1 MSNKLNFTVL
11 IMAGGSG
18 ERFWPLSTR
27 ERPKQ
32 LLKLVDEK
40 RSLIRMAVDRVL
52 PLVSADRVF
61 IATNSVQAPAVQE
74 ELPDIPASN
83 IILEPLF
90 KDTAAAIGF
99 ASVIVDELYP
109 GSVMVVLAS
118 DHLIKDEDGFRESL
132 KTAIETAE
140 RSNAIVTLGVKPSY
154 PETGFGYL
162 KVKAIEE
169 EDNIDIQLNYG
180 IRIGEVARVEA
191 FCEKPAIELA
201 QKYVSAGNYLWNSGM
216 FIFKLPVII
225 DAFKRLMPDHHNLLM
240 EIQRLGKEKRDVE
253 NASLNSIFNRFT
265 KISIDFGIMEKF
277 EKTMVVPVDFGWND
291 VGSYPALA
299 DIFTPNEN
307 QTIVRGTQIK
317 ELSSGNNIVI
327 STTGKKISL
336 LGVDDM
342 VIVETPDN
350 ILICSRSE
358 AQNIKKLL

>member
-1 MSNKLNFTVL
+1 
-11 IMAGGSG
+11 MAGGSG

-52 PLVSADRVF
+52 PLVNSSRVF
-61 IATNSVQAPAVQE
+61 IATNSVQEPAVRE
-74 ELPDIPASN
+74 ELPDIPEGN
-83 IILEPLF
+83 IILEPQF

-118 DHLIKDEDGFRESL
+118 DHLIKDENGFRESL

-140 RSNAIVTLGVKPSY
+140 KSNAIVTLGVKPSY

-169 EDNIDIQLNYG
+169 DDSIEIQLNYG
-180 IRIGEVARVEA
+180 IRTGKVAIVEA
-191 FCEKPAIELA
+191 FCEKPAFELA
-201 QKYVSAGNYLWNSGM
+201 QKYISAGNYLWNSGM

-225 DAFKRLMPDHHNLLM
+225 DAYKRLMPEHYNLLM

-253 NASLNSIFNRFT
+253 NASLNNIFNRFT

-277 EKTMVVPVDFGWND
+277 EKTMVVPVDFGWSD

-307 QTIVRGTQIK
+307 QTVVRGTQLK
-317 ELSSGNNIVI
+317 ELNSSGNVVI

-350 ILICSRSE
+350 ILICSKKES
-358 AQNIKKLL
+358 QNIKKLL

>member
-1 MSNKLNFTVL
+1 MHNMTSNLNFTVL

-52 PLVSADRVF
+52 PMVSAGRVF
-61 IATNSVQAPAVQE
+61 IATNSVQAPAVRE
-74 ELPDIPASN
+74 ELPDIPEGN

-132 KTAIETAE
+132 QTAIETAE
-140 RSNAIVTLGVKPSY
+140 SSNAIVTLGVKPSY

-162 KVKAIEE
+162 KVKAIEK
-169 EDNIDIQLNYG
+169 
-180 IRIGEVARVEA
+180 VAIVEA

-216 FIFKLPVII
+216 FIFKLPVMI
-225 DAFKRLMPDHHNLLM
+225 DAFRRLMPGHYDLLM
-240 EIQRLGKEKRDVE
+240 EISRLGKEKRDVE
-253 NASLNSIFNRFT
+253 NSALNSIFNRFT

-277 EKTMVVPVDFGWND
+277 EKTMVVPVDFGWSD

-299 DIFTPNEN
+299 EIFTPNEN
-307 QTIVRGTQIK
+307 QTVVRGTQIK
-317 ELSSGNNIVI
+317 ELNSGGNVVI

-350 ILICSRSE
+350 ILICSKKE

>member
-1 MSNKLNFTVL
+1 
-11 IMAGGSG
+11 MAGGSG

-52 PLVSADRVF
+52 PLVNSSRVF
-61 IATNSVQAPAVQE
+61 IATNSVQEPAVRE
-74 ELPDIPASN
+74 ELPDIPEGN
-83 IILEPLF
+83 IILEPQF

-118 DHLIKDEDGFRESL
+118 DHLIKDENGFRESL

-140 RSNAIVTLGVKPSY
+140 KSNAIVTLGVKPSY

-169 EDNIDIQLNYG
+169 DDSIEIQLNYG
-180 IRIGEVARVEA
+180 IRTGKVAIVEA
-191 FCEKPAIELA
+191 FCEKPAFELA
-201 QKYVSAGNYLWNSGM
+201 QKYISAGNYLWNSGM

-225 DAFKRLMPDHHNLLM
+225 DAYKRLMPEHYNLLM

-253 NASLNSIFNRFT
+253 NASLNNIFNRFT

-277 EKTMVVPVDFGWND
+277 EKTMVVPVDFGWSD
-291 VGSYPALA
+291 VGSYPAIA

-307 QTIVRGTQIK
+307 QTVVRGTQLK
-317 ELSSGNNIVI
+317 ELNSSGNVVI

-350 ILICSRSE
+350 ILICSKKES
-358 AQNIKKLL
+358 QNIKKLL

>member
-1 MSNKLNFTVL
+1 
-11 IMAGGSG
+11 MAGGSG

-52 PLVSADRVF
+52 PLIDANRVF
-61 IATNSVQAPAVQE
+61 IATNAVQAPAVRE
-74 ELPDIPASN
+74 ELPDIPEKN

-99 ASVIVDELYP
+99 ASVIIDEMFP

-118 DHLIKDEDGFRESL
+118 DHLIKDEEDFRESL
-132 KTAIETAE
+132 KCAIDAAGNQ
-140 RSNAIVTLGVKPSY
+140 NAIVTLGVKPSY

-162 KVKAIEE
+162 KVKAIED
-169 EDNIDIQLNYG
+169 EDSLEFQLDYG
-180 IRIGEVARVEA
+180 IRKGKTAVVET
-191 FCEKPAIELA
+191 FCEKPEFDLA
-201 QKYVSAGNYLWNSGM
+201 RKYVASGKYLWNSGM
-216 FIFKLPVII
+216 FIFKIPVMI
-225 DAFKRLMPDHHNLLM
+225 DAFKRLMPGHFDLLM
-240 EIQRLGKEKRDVE
+240 EIKELGPGKRDVG
-253 NASLNSIFNRFT
+253 NISLNEIFGRFT

-277 EKTMVVPVDFGWND
+277 EKTMVVPVDFGWSD
-291 VGSYPALA
+291 VGSFPALA

-307 QTIVRGTQIK
+307 KTVVRGTQLR

-350 ILICSRSE
+350 ILICSKNE